1 MALFCWKRWESTMY
15 SFRNDYSEGA
25 HPQVLQALADTNG
38 VQTVGYGVDPYC
50 QAAADTIRRLCAVP
64 DAAVHFLV
72 GGTQVNLV
80 TIDAFLQSYE
90 AVIAAQTGHVSTHET
105 GAIEAT
111 GHKVCTVESPDG
123 KLTPSLIESVLAQH
137 NGTEHMVLPR
147 LVYISDTTEI
157 GTLYTKAELTALR
170 QCCQAH
176 GLFLYLDGAR
186 LGSALTATGND
197 LTLPDLAALTDGF
210 TIGGT
215 KNGALFGEALVL
227 THPLPHYRW
236 HMKQRGAVLA
246 KGRLLGVQFQT
257 LLEDGLYF
265 DLARHA
271 NRLALRLRDGI
282 AALGYP
288 FPVDSPSNQQFPVLP
303 NAAVKKLQEL
313 GYEFEIDHLVDD
325 GHTCIRLV
333 TSWATPESA
342 TESFL
347 RDLAAC

>member
-1 MALFCWKRWESTMY
+1 M
-15 SFRNDYSEGA
+15 
-25 HPQVLQALADTNG
+25 
-38 VQTVGYGVDPYC
+38 
-50 QAAADTIRRLCAVP
+50 
-64 DAAVHFLV
+64 
-72 GGTQVNLV
+72 
-80 TIDAFLQSYE
+80 
-90 AVIAAQTGHVSTHET
+90 
-105 GAIEAT
+105 
-111 GHKVCTVESPDG
+111 
-123 KLTPSLIESVLAQH
+123 
-137 NGTEHMVLPR
+137 
-147 LVYISDTTEI
+147 
-157 GTLYTKAELTALR
+157 
-170 QCCQAH
+170 
-176 GLFLYLDGAR
+176 
-186 LGSALTATGND
+186 
-197 LTLPDLAALTDGF
+197 
-210 TIGGT
+210 
-215 KNGALFGEALVL
+215 L

-342 TESFL
+342 MESFL

>member
-1 MALFCWKRWESTMY
+1 MY

-25 HPQVLQALADTNG
+25 HPKVLQALADTNLR
-38 VQTVGYGVDPYC
+38 QTVGYGMDPCC
-50 QAAADTIRRLCAVP
+50 QAAADTIRRLCAAP

-80 TIDAFLQSYE
+80 T
-90 AVIAAQTGHVSTHET
+90 
-105 GAIEAT
+105 IEAT

-123 KLTPSLIESVLAQH
+123 KLTPALVESVLAGH

-147 LVYISDTTEI
+147 MVYISDTTEI
-157 GTLYTKAELTALR
+157 GTVYTRAELAALR
-170 QCCQAH
+170 QCCDVH

-186 LGSALTATGND
+186 LGSALTSPDND
-197 LTLPDLAALTDGF
+197 LTLPELAALTHAF

-227 THPLPHYRW
+227 TRPMPHFRW

-246 KGRLLGVQFQT
+246 KGRLLGLQFQA

-265 DLARHA
+265 DLARRA
-271 NRLALRLRDGI
+271 NELAFRLRDGV

-288 FPVDSPSNQQFPVLP
+288 FPVASPSNQQFPVLP
-303 NAAVKKLQEL
+303 NETVAKLQEM
-313 GYEFEIDHLVDD
+313 GYEFETDHPVDAN
-325 GHTCIRLV
+325 HTCIRLV
-333 TSWATPESA
+333 TSWATPETA
-342 TESFL
+342 VEDFL
-347 RDLAAC
+347 RDLAGC

>member
-1 MALFCWKRWESTMY
+1 MY

-25 HPQVLQALADTNG
+25 HPQVLQALTDTNA
-38 VQTVGYGVDPYC
+38 VQTVGYGMDPYC
-50 QAAADTIRRLCAVP
+50 QAAADTIRRLCAAP
-64 DAAVHFLV
+64 DADVHFLV

-123 KLTPSLIESVLAQH
+123 KLTPALVESVLAQH

-157 GTLYTKAELTALR
+157 GTIYTKAELTALR
-170 QCCQAH
+170 RCCDVH
-176 GLFLYLDGAR
+176 GLVLYLDGAR
-186 LGSALTATGND
+186 LGSALTAPGND
-197 LTLPDLAALTDGF
+197 LTLPDLAALTDAF

-227 THPLPHYRW
+227 TRPLPHYRW

-246 KGRLLGVQFQT
+246 KGRLLGIQFQA

-271 NRLALRLRDGI
+271 NQLALRLRDGI

-303 NAAVKKLQEL
+303 NAAVQKLQEL
-313 GYEFEIDHLVDD
+313 GYEFEIDHVVDAD
-325 GHTCIRLV
+325 HTYIRLV

-342 TESFL
+342 MESFL
-347 RDLAAC
+347 RDLATC